1 MKLSIEEKN
10 HTHQSDVVHLNY
22 CSNILRLTVQCGNP
36 VGSSHLIFVN
46 GLNLINFTVPAATAT
61 FIPDQ
66 FQVTP
71 VANLSKFYSV
81 EFRSVMQLFRGQK
94 SSCLLLILRYLRA
107 AVAAGHASS

>member
-1 MKLSIEEKN
+1 MKLYVDEKN

-61 FIPDQ
+61 FIPDL

-71 VANLSKFYSV
+71 VANFSKFYSV
-81 EFRSVMQLFRGQK
+81 EFRSVLLFFCGQK
-94 SSCLLLILRYLRA
+94 SSCLFVDFEIFESCCCSWA
-107 AVAAGHASS
+107 C

>member
-1 MKLSIEEKN
+1 MKLYVDEKN
-10 HTHQSDVVHLNY
+10 HTHQSDVVYLNY

-61 FIPDQ
+61 FIPDL

-71 VANLSKFYSV
+71 VTNFSKFYSV
-81 EFRSVMQLFRGQK
+81 EFRSVLFFVFGKQLHVLARRH
-94 SSCLLLILRYLRA
+94 SSLACCILT
-107 AVAAGHASS
+107 